1 MEKQGIEHI
10 EELIHNLK
18 EECRKETRSSD
29 EEVKTLLE
37 TTSEVLE
44 GLEKVFH
51 LYAAQNHGHVYSSK
65 SNEPWD

>member
-18 EECRKETRSSD
+18 EECRNETKTSD
-29 EEVKTLLE
+29 EEVKALLE

-51 LYAAQNHGHVYSSK
+51 MYGVQNHGHVYSSK